1 MTENSVAPTR
11 AYRVTVDFLSGDQ
24 CFASEQYDFEAED
37 TAEANRLALIRAEDS
52 IYYDPRVPELG
63 LRAHVG
69 PVTDGDDPDPQS
81 PCPAVAQKPVCPN
94 CGSDGIAR
102 DATARWDPDE
112 QCWSISGI
120 FDNETC
126 DDCGAEGDDF
136 ANWVAV
142 IPKPPVDRVLSDVA
156 LAHPDIGSRA
166 HETTAD
172 RSPAEISSVQA
183 IDATAYRLAIASLPP
198 DRRATFELHQ
208 VGGLPYTEIA
218 ERTGTSVAHV
228 EREIA
233 AALIH
238 LTTWLQDED
247 LDPHLGQPVRNH
259 QGHPPV

>member
-11 AYRVTVDFLSGDQ
+11 AYRVTIDFLSGDQ
-24 CFASEQYDFEAED
+24 CFGSEQYDFEAED
-37 TAEANRLALIRAEDS
+37 TAEAIRLALIRAEDS

-81 PCPAVAQKPVCPN
+81 PCPAAAQKPVCPN

-102 DATARWDPDE
+102 DATARWDPDD
-112 QCWSISGI
+112 QCWSISGL

-142 IPKPPVDRVLSDVA
+142 TPKPPVDRALSVGARA
-156 LAHPDIGSRA
+156 LPDAGRGTLEITPD
-166 HETTAD
+166 HL
-172 RSPAEISSVQA
+172 PAEILSVQA
-183 IDATAYRLAIASLPP
+183 IDATAYRMAIGALPP
-198 DRRATFELHQ
+198 NRRAIFELHQ
-208 VGGLPYTEIA
+208 LGGLPYTEIA
-218 ERTGTSVAHV
+218 ERTGTSIADV

-233 AALIH
+233 AALTH
-238 LTTWLQDED
+238 LALALQGD
-247 LDPHLGQPVRNH
+247 LDRPV
-259 QGHPPV
+259 